1 MLEESCIQEG
11 RCEASKCEKERK
23 TGGVRAHPAP
33 SAPLKLPLPTI
44 TPEKRRGGWRRRY
57 ERAGD
62 SRNIILFERASV
74 T

>member
-23 TGGVRAHPAP
+23 TGGVRAHPTP
-33 SAPLKLPLPTI
+33 SAALKLPFPTI
-44 TPEKRRGGWRRRY
+44 MLEKGGGGWRGWIQ
-57 ERAGD
+57 E
-62 SRNIILFERASV
+62 